1 MTEGRRTQIVLLDER
16 RLEILVKP
24 KLYAGELLDMV
35 ASYFNLKE
43 KEYFGL
49 AFLDETNHYNW
60 LQLDKRVLEHDLPKK
75 SSQAPFVLY
84 FLVKYFVESITEL
97 RCSHSVEAFYLQA
110 KSLVFKGVIE
120 TDSETAFQL
129 AALVLQA
136 TYGDYVDDLTTRDYL
151 KRLPVLRESTLKEHF
166 SISLCEDKVIEFY
179 KHIVGQTKG
188 EAIVNYL
195 SIVER
200 LPTYGIHYYE
210 VKDKKGGSWWL
221 GINHK
226 GISQYDYSDRKS
238 PRQVF
243 LWKQLDNL
251 YYRDKK
257 FSIEVHEVRRVVHA
271 LSSFNLYEDAIEE
284 PVEDYDELSDAI
296 CDPTTQVSVSRRTF
310 GPAKVTVF
318 VWIASTPSLT
328 KCIWSMAI
336 SQHQF
341 YLNHKLRKSQV
352 YVTRSLGQIAADLCR
367 SIQSLSSTSSY
378 SNLSRSA
385 SSNSLP
391 VFQIDNCQ
399 SEESR
404 VARLEMLSALKAR
417 KEALEEALSK
427 KTEELKA
434 LCLKEGELSGELPI
448 ETPLSPGEP
457 IPQVRRRI
465 GTAFT
470 LSDQLI
476 CKLKSKEE
484 EVLAK
489 LELDY
494 EIQSK
499 ITSAAFKLAND
510 LNTRKSVRKQ
520 RKLGYQK
527 AQAKLK
533 DIEQKLIIAKKQKE
547 LLRKCPNLPS
557 DEDDCGENISHSTDE
572 CDNLFKCPT
581 TNLDSSTKVF
591 SKHSTKLEEANN
603 HINQLL
609 LNSKSPSPAF
619 TSSSSSSLHLLQQN
633 SSSAP
638 PSPTKHRHNFLQES
652 NPYNT
657 ISHSATLRPR
667 KNLSR
672 GVCLNSD
679 IREASVMTRTHSVY
693 STSSEYDNVSCSS
706 GSMLSLRMP
715 YQNRFEASVNIEGSN
730 TYNVPNRRTSQVFE
744 SQDDLLGPLA
754 ERIENQAVLHN
765 NNLMRKQ
772 TYFPD
777 QYSSKE
783 SVFYQNQ
790 YSAPLHKDNEKPLS
804 SPKPPFCLSQYLS
817 GHIDSR
823 SLENLDNAERNHTLL
838 KNCHSSQNLL
848 VNNFRE
854 NVKVG
859 SVPIHS
865 EIQYVQAIQSHIS
878 EPELNCLMNWQES
891 RTENELPLSL
901 KDRKNKNGPAFFSSN
916 LGLQYCNIRDTDKMP
931 SMKHF
936 SSQCDIYSSSALIQN
951 PVSKTK
957 IKEWTETN
965 LDSPLPLSPN
975 KLKDTSKEHH
985 SILSNISFTIDSD
998 VSLSQKSS
1006 EQVSISSPNTAH
1018 EILDPGPVMQTTS
1031 EEINVPLSPSV
1042 ASHSFQSGV
1051 EVNIVSVGH
1060 FQPYWEET
1068 KPYEMADFYKYSTK
1082 HRKKQLDINAQN
1094 IQEQDELQFKLQN
1107 WDDNI
1112 HSPQSPELINIPTTN
1127 KEVFQEPTNWSPNF
1141 CQFRNIQSQGTKSG
1155 DSSHL
1160 QQNSSVADAFRDEMI
1175 SWYSDQEN
1183 VKKATLV

>member
-1 MTEGRRTQIVLLDER
+1 MTEGRRIQIVLLDER
-16 RLEILVKP
+16 RFEILVKP

-49 AFLDETNHYNW
+49 AYLDETGHYNW

-75 SSQAPFVLY
+75 SSQALFVLY

-97 RCSHSVEAFYLQA
+97 KCSHSVEAFYLQA
-110 KSLVFKGVIE
+110 KSLVFKGIIE

-136 TYGDYVDDLTTRDYL
+136 TYGDYVDEITTREYL

-166 SISLCEDKVIEFY
+166 SISLCEDRVIEFY
-179 KHIVGQTKG
+179 KRLVGQTKG
-188 EAIVNYL
+188 EAVVNYL

-210 VKDKKGGSWWL
+210 VKDKKGISWWL
-221 GINHK
+221 GLNHK
-226 GISQYDYSDRKS
+226 GISQYDHSDRKS

-251 YYRDKK
+251 YYRDRK

-336 SQHQF
+336 AQHQF
-341 YLNHKLRKSQV
+341 YLNHKHRKSQA

-391 VFQIDNCQ
+391 IFQIENCQ

-417 KEALEEALSK
+417 KEALEEALKK
-427 KTEELKA
+427 KTEELKN

-457 IPQVRRRI
+457 VPQVRRRI
-465 GTAFT
+465 GTAFA

-484 EVLAK
+484 ETVAK

-510 LNTRKSVRKQ
+510 INTRKSVRKQ

-527 AQAKLK
+527 AQARLK
-533 DIEQKLIIAKKQKE
+533 DIEQKLIIAKKQREALKINP
-547 LLRKCPNLPS
+547 KISS
-557 DEDDCGENISHSTDE
+557 DDVNEENVSESTDE
-572 CDNLFKCPT
+572 CDHLFKYPT
-581 TNLDSSTKVF
+581 TNLDL
-591 SKHSTKLEEANN
+591 STKLFLRHSSKLEETNN

-619 TSSSSSSLHLLQQN
+619 TSSSSSSVHLISQN

-638 PSPTKHRHNFLQES
+638 PSPTKHRHNFLQEP
-652 NPYNT
+652 NPYNS

-667 KNLSR
+667 KNFSR
-672 GVCLNSD
+672 GSGLNNDVRDSSN
-679 IREASVMTRTHSVY
+679 IARTHSVY
-693 STSSEYDNVSCSS
+693 STSSEYDNISCSS
-706 GSMLSLRMP
+706 GSMISLRVP
-715 YQNRFEASVNIEGSN
+715 YQNRFEASVDIEGSN
-730 TYNVPNRRTSQVFE
+730 TYNVPNRRTSQAFE
-744 SQDDLLGPLA
+744 SQEDILGPLS
-754 ERIENQAVLHN
+754 ERTESQGIIYN
-765 NNLMRKQ
+765 NSLLRKKI
-772 TYFPD
+772 YFPD
-777 QYSSKE
+777 QYSSRE
-783 SVFYQNQ
+783 SIIYQHPYNAQ
-790 YSAPLHKDNEKPLS
+790 LKKDSEQPLS
-804 SPKPPFCLSQYLS
+804 SKSFYLRQQFS
-817 GHIDSR
+817 GQIDSR
-823 SLENLDNAERNHTLL
+823 SLDNLDNPEINHSLL
-838 KNCHSSQNLL
+838 KNCLSSQNLL
-848 VNNFRE
+848 TNSFRE
-854 NVKVG
+854 NAKIVSIPVYN
-859 SVPIHS
+859 
-865 EIQYVQAIQSHIS
+865 EIPHIQSMQSHIS
-878 EPELNCLMNWQES
+878 EPELNCLVNWQES
-891 RTENELPLSL
+891 KIENDLPLSL
-901 KDRKNKNGPAFFSSN
+901 KDRRNKSGPAFFSSN
-916 LGLQYCNIRDTDKMP
+916 LGLQYSNIRDSDKISP
-931 SMKHF
+931 VKQQF
-936 SSQCDIYSSSALIQN
+936 SSQCDLYSSSTLVQS

-957 IKEWTETN
+957 TKEWTETN
-965 LDSPLPLSPN
+965 LDSPLPSSPN
-975 KLKDTSKEHH
+975 KIKDTSSKDHNNT
-985 SILSNISFTIDSD
+985 ISNINIDVNLDANIS
-998 VSLSQKSS
+998 VRSS
-1006 EQVSISSPNTAH
+1006 EHLCMSPPNTAH
-1018 EILDPGPVMQTTS
+1018 EMLDPGPVMHTAT
-1031 EEINVPLSPSV
+1031 EEINLSPSV
-1042 ASHSFQSGV
+1042 ASHSFQSGI
-1051 EVNIVSVGH
+1051 EVNVVSVGH

-1082 HRKKQLDINAQN
+1082 HRKRQSDINVQN
-1094 IQEQDELQFKLQN
+1094 IQEQDELQFKIQN

-1112 HSPQSPELINIPTTN
+1112 QLSQTTELLNISPM
-1127 KEVFQEPTNWSPNF
+1127 KDEVFQEQTNWSPNF
-1141 CQFRNIQSQGTKSG
+1141 CQFKNAHSQGKNVNS
-1155 DSSHL
+1155 DCNPH
-1160 QQNSSVADAFRDEMI
+1160 QNSSSVADAFRDEMI
-1175 SWYSDQEN
+1175 SWYADQEN